1 MKAFNYTGKTQD
13 PDLNSF
19 IKWAKQYNI
28 FQESNSKVY
37 DYVCNLIKER
47 LDSEGLDYE
56 IVRPD

>member
-1 MKAFNYTGKTQD
+1 MKPFNYKEKVED
-13 PDLNSF
+13 PNLDNF
-19 IKWAKQYNI
+19 IAWAKSYNI

-37 DYVCNLIKER
+37 DKVCDAIKER